1 LAAKAAMFL
10 VPVAMVLLS
19 GVILGVGDCG
29 GLSGI
34 LKFELFLHTPDT
46 DASLI
51 LLAWALCE
59 KSFSSLFAL
68 QQKWLNLKKFCL
80 FFN

>member
-51 LLAWALCE
+51 
-59 KSFSSLFAL
+59 
-68 QQKWLNLKKFCL
+68 QKKKLIIMTAIYRKGC
-80 FFN
+80 